1 MKKSIIAL
9 AVAGAMTAPMVAQ
22 ADATIY
28 GDVEYNIN
36 KADNTDLDMGM
47 GHVRLGV
54 KGTVDN
60 DIDGLTTGYKLEF
73 QMPAGT
79 NLTASSSS
87 LSSTTSGSVA
97 TRQANIYMGG
107 DFGTVT
113 FGHQNQTSEIAET
126 GFGQDGDFWNML
138 TDRFQGVSYTTPEMG
153 GFSAGLGIG
162 AASGYGTSTVDVTN
176 LGLAFEA
183 GDFSAALGYFDVADG
198 TTVNTG
204 SDVTALGLVYA
215 PGDLEVQFGYQTM
228 DQDSGAADTDVW
240 LIGAAYSFDKT
251 TVYGEYS
258 EIDANGAAANDNDLL
273 LLGAK
278 YALGSK
284 VYVGAEYYAFD
295 TNAGTNAEE
304 DYLSLFY
311 RLKF

>member
-1 MKKSIIAL
+1 MKKSLIAL

-47 GHVRLGV
+47 GHVRFGV

-60 DIDGLTTGYKLEF
+60 DIDGLSTGYQLEF
-73 QMPAGT
+73 QMPSGS
-79 NLTASSSS
+79 NLTNSSSS

-107 DFGTVT
+107 DFGTVK
-113 FGHQNQTSEIAET
+113 FGHQTQPSEVAET
-126 GFGQDGDFWNML
+126 GFGQDGDYWNML
-138 TDRFQGVSYTTPEMG
+138 VDRFQGVSYTTPDMG
-153 GFSAGLGIG
+153 GFSAAVGIG
-162 AASGYGTSTVDVTN
+162 ASDGYGTDTVDVAN
-176 LGLAFEA
+176 LGLSYAA
-183 GDFSAALGYFDVADG
+183 GDFSVALGYFDVADG
-198 TTVNTG
+198 LVANTG
-204 SDVTALGLVYA
+204 GDVTALGFVYA
-215 PGDLEVQFGYQTM
+215 PGDLEVQFGYQTA
-228 DQDSGAADTDVW
+228 DYDSGAADTDVW
-240 LIGAAYSFDKT
+240 LLGAAYSFDKT

-258 EIDANGAAANDNDLL
+258 EVDENGAAADDNDLL

-295 TNAGTNAEE
+295 TNAGTNGDE